1 MLAWAS
7 IYNQYGEQYGKTLD
21 IEGVNVYEEI
31 ESQLTINEEIADY
44 GVYEE
49 EN

>member
-1 MLAWAS
+1 MKAWAS
-7 IYNQYGEQYGKTLD
+7 LYNQFGEQYGKTFD

-31 ESQLTINEEIADY
+31 EAQLTIDEDIADY

>member
-7 IYNQYGEQYGKTLD
+7 IYNQFGEQSGITLE
-21 IEGVNVYEEI
+21 IEGRDVYEEI
-31 ESQLTINEEIADY
+31 KSNLNPDEDIADY

-49 EN
+49 E